1 MNAPEPTTRIPV
13 LFVGG
18 MGRSGST
25 LIERLIGQ
33 IDGMCNLGEVVYL
46 ADRGVRHNERCGCG
60 DLFLDCPFWTKV
72 GDIAFSGWSNVDVDH
87 RDELFHRVDD
97 VKYTPQMLLPRW
109 TRRFNGDREEYT
121 EFFRRLYAAAAEVSG
136 ASVIV
141 DSSKVTSLAYAL
153 SHDPGLN
160 LRLLHLVRDPR
171 GVAFSWTRKV
181 RRPEITDR
189 EEFMPQYRP
198 SYMAALWSGHNLLLA
213 ALRLR
218 RVPTLRLNYEQF
230 TADPRGA
237 LASVA
242 AFAHRPD
249 AGLSFV
255 GADGTSVTLAQ
266 THSVAGNPMRFQTGT
281 VEVRRDTR
289 WREGMPRGAKNV
301 VSLMTLPIARLF
313 GYRVWRRPSYVPTT
327 STPGSDSDSASA
339 SGSAS
344 AFGSGPSA
352 FDLSS
357 TFGSLPSTA
366 QPAYST
372 TADQP
377 TAAASLPRRPFPPIT
392 RWPSVTAVV
401 PSHGRP
407 ELLRKSIA
415 SILAQ
420 DYPGDLDVIV
430 VHDREAEDAGL
441 VDEFAGRV
449 RVTTNSREPGLCGAR
464 NTGILL
470 ADSELIAFCDDDD
483 QWRPGKIRA
492 QVERLA
498 ASPDAVMA
506 STAMQVDFAGTH
518 PVRLAGLDEVSYDM
532 LLVSR
537 MAMLHSSSFVLRR
550 SALLGEVGLLDEQV
564 PGSMGEDWDLL
575 LRAARVAPIAHV
587 DEPLV
592 KILWGSTS
600 FFSRDWR
607 SRLVA
612 NDWFL
617 ERYPDIE
624 RFPRGAGRLAGQ
636 SAFFAAA
643 SGDRRA
649 ALTHVKRSL
658 RANVR
663 EPRAWLAVPVILAP
677 GLGSTIMAALHRRGH
692 GI

>member
-1 MNAPEPTTRIPV
+1 MNASESAPRIPI

-33 IDGMCNLGEVVYL
+33 IDGMCNLGEVVFL
-46 ADRGVRHNERCGCG
+46 ADRGVRHNQRCGCG
-60 DLFLDCPFWTKV
+60 ELFSECPFWTKV
-72 GDIAFSGWSNVDVDH
+72 GDIAFDGWANIDVDH
-87 RDELFHRVDD
+87 RDELYDQVDD
-97 VKYTPQMLLPRW
+97 VKYTPRMLLPRW
-109 TRRFNGDREEYT
+109 TSRFDAHREEYT
-121 EFFRRLYAAAAEVSG
+121 EFFCRLYAAAAEVSG

-141 DSSKVTSLAYAL
+141 DSSKQTSLVYAL
-153 SHDPGLN
+153 SHDSGLD

-189 EEFMPQYRP
+189 EEFMPTYRP
-198 SYMAALWSGHNLLLA
+198 SYMAALWIGHNILLA

-230 TADPRGA
+230 TADPRSA

-242 AFAHRPD
+242 GFAHRSD
-249 AGLSFV
+249 ADLSFI
-255 GADGTSVTLAQ
+255 GADGTTVTLAQ
-266 THSVAGNPMRFQTGT
+266 THSVAGNPMRFQTGA

-289 WREGMPRGAKNV
+289 WREGMPRRAKNV
-301 VSLMTLPIARLF
+301 VSLMTLPIARMF
-313 GYRVWRRPSYVPTT
+313 GYRVWRRPSYVPTIGPAGDVARPVG
-327 STPGSDSDSASA
+327 SPGPALSAQAAYS
-339 SGSAS
+339 
-344 AFGSGPSA
+344 PTV
-352 FDLSS
+352 D
-357 TFGSLPSTA
+357 
-366 QPAYST
+366 QPA
-372 TADQP
+372 
-377 TAAASLPRRPFPPIT
+377 ASSAMARRPFPPIT
-392 RWPSVTAVV
+392 QWPSVTAVV

-407 ELLRKSIA
+407 ELLRKAIA
-415 SILAQ
+415 SIVAQ
-420 DYPGDLDVIV
+420 DYPGQLDVIV
-430 VHDREAEDAGL
+430 VHDREAEDSGL
-441 VDEFAGRV
+441 VEEFAGRV

-464 NTGILL
+464 NTGILMS
-470 ADSELIAFCDDDD
+470 DSDLIAFCDDDD
-483 QWRPGKIRA
+483 QWRPGKMQA

-498 ASPDAVMA
+498 ASPEAVMA

-518 PVRLAGLDEVSYDM
+518 PVRLAGLDEVTYDM

-537 MAMLHSSSFVLRR
+537 MAMLHSSSFVVRR
-550 SALLGEVGLLDEQV
+550 SALLGDVGLLDEQV

-592 KILWGSTS
+592 GILWGSTS

-624 RFPRGAGRLAGQ
+624 RFPHGAGRLAGQ

-649 ALTHVKRSL
+649 AFTYVTRSL

-663 EPRAWLAVPVILAP
+663 EPRAWLAVPVMVVP